1 MKTDGVMYRVKLI
14 AIIHVVRHSRYTIYY
29 VPALFT
35 VFDRPP
41 VIYELTWREKDLTS
55 ATAVCTRTRCAVR
68 DSYNAIKY
76 VSVQILYPPYT
87 CTLNKHNY
95 PRPSS
100 VRCVIKIA
108 QDF

>member
-1 MKTDGVMYRVKLI
+1 MKTDGVMDRVQLI

-55 ATAVCTRTRCAVR
+55 AMYVRVLVVLYETRTIRL
-68 DSYNAIKY
+68 NMFLFKY
-76 VSVQILYPPYT
+76 CILHT
-87 CTLNKHNY
+87 RAH
-95 PRPSS
+95 
-100 VRCVIKIA
+100 
-108 QDF
+108 